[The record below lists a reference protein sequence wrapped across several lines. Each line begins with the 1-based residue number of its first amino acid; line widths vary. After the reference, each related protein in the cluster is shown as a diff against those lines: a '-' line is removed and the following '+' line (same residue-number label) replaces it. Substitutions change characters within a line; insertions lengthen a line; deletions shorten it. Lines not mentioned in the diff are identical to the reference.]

1 MTWQKEIVEKLKRMN
16 WLKQERG
23 SVLVLTVVLLPILFA
38 FLGFGYDLGNIYMHK
53 SRLQN
58 VADAAAL
65 AGARAYLD
73 SQANENPNDK
83 DSIDGTV
90 DRENGKLAAGGVD
103 ISGRQKYDYDPKV
116 ANPSTFTHGNSLH
129 PEADA
134 AADKYIRSNIK
145 SLGNKVT
152 SDKWSHYAVNSDGTN
167 PKTFYRVGLYEKV
180 PLYFLPIIKSVKSP
194 QIVRAGAIALM
205 VPGTTTTDSGTGGS
219 PGVSFSIFDNLFTYR
234 DSFDNKHAS
243 KLDEDPNNP
252 NNNNYIYAKY
262 EGAIVYTHGDD
273 HNEFYS
279 EVDTNTSPHLYN
291 GRGSSTVGIPIND
304 PTIDTVF
311 RVDDY
316 VEALTTAKLCQ
327 KYCVISDQNIKS
339 LKVTDINNPNSFL
352 YNTKYFMKDFTGGK
366 ALVAEQTPSDIIYT
380 SEQGENYWSISY
392 VKVKMSQNS
401 TEYIYVPC
409 VNKNWQG
416 TYYVIDK
423 DKKTLDIKIE
433 SVNGNNFM
441 KLNGQ
446 DVYFDKNDNKFKTGN
461 GMVINE
467 KIAALSTSYEQFKYS
482 NIFYINNHNNVD
494 ISIDAELVGQ
504 DGGDVNTP
512 IYIIVDP
519 TVQRINIY
527 VTHSNVRPI
536 VFVDTGTDQVQ
547 FNNSEKNAT
556 FSGVLYTPYMEEKG
570 IQLKSKGGFK
580 GNIISKSIDIE
591 DEDQSKESQIE
602 WIQKNYLENKDY
614 IDADVAKVTESIK
627 NSHVN
632 YSYDSLS
639 DDIKADILTTLDISA
654 DKLGNMEWYQN
665 LSFSEKQ
672 SFYGKW
678 KQLYNRYKDNIAA
691 RNVLWPW
698 NEHFNIDQGGGQ
710 TITTDETLR
719 LINFRTDYQEKNP
732 DGSVNNGEKDPF
744 IYLSLDEEDAY

>member
-23 SVLVLTVVLLPILFA
+23 SVLVLTVILLPILFA

-73 SQANENPNDK
+73 SQATENK
-83 DSIDGTV
+83 DGFDGTV
-90 DRENGKLAAGGVD
+90 DRASGKLREGSPDGDAYRGGRSTPDVYNVRDTESQRTKNRDYSKHIAAD
-103 ISGRQKYDYDPKV
+103 R
-116 ANPSTFTHGNSLH
+116 A
-129 PEADA
+129 ADA
-134 AADKYIRSNIK
+134 YIYHNINN
-145 SLGNKVT
+145 LGTEVKT
-152 SDKWSHYAVNSDGTN
+152 DKWSHYAVNSDGTN

-194 QIVRAGAIALM
+194 QIVRAGAIALV

-243 KLDEDPNNP
+243 KLNDPKDPN
-252 NNNNYIYAKY
+252 YGIYAKY

-366 ALVAEQTPSDIIYT
+366 ALVAEQPPADIIY
-380 SEQGENYWSISY
+380 SGEVDENWRQISY
-392 VKVKMSQNS
+392 VKVKTSQNS

-409 VNKNWQG
+409 IKNQWNDP
-416 TYYVIDK
+416 YYLINK
-423 DKKTLDIKIE
+423 DKKKLDIQLE
-433 SVNGNNFM
+433 SVNGNYFM

-446 DVYFDKNDNKFKTGN
+446 DVYFDKNDYKFKTGN
-461 GMVINE
+461 GAVINE
-467 KIAALSTSYEQFKYS
+467 KIAALSTNYEQFKYS
-482 NIFYINNHNNVD
+482 NIFYINNRNNVN
-494 ISIDAELVGQ
+494 IYIDAELVGQ
-504 DGGDVNTP
+504 DGGGVNTP

-519 TVQRINIY
+519 TMQRINIF

-556 FSGVLYTPYMEEKG
+556 FSGVLYTPYMEGKG

-591 DEDQSKESQIE
+591 DEDQSLESQIE
-602 WIQKNYLENKDY
+602 WIQKNYLENKEY

-639 DDIKADILTTLDISA
+639 DDIKADILTTLGITA
-654 DKLGNMEWYQN
+654 DKLGNMQWYQD